1 MRIWQDQVSEN
12 QSTGTAPWV
21 LEEHVQKSMRQTYMA
36 PRDTPP
42 RYSRSVSARTTVT
55 SPLTTFN
62 LPLNYMLIYML
73 IVLKSGE
80 CYNIFSIV
88 YMTESHA
95 AIYTWL

>member
-1 MRIWQDQVSEN
+1 
-12 QSTGTAPWV
+12 
-21 LEEHVQKSMRQTYMA
+21 MRQTYMA

-55 SPLTTFN
+55 SPLIITTFN

-95 AIYTWL
+95 AIYT